1 MEPIEDLT
9 NELRM
14 GGEYELVCGDAAILA
29 DELQVGREVVVPT
42 GGVDVALA
50 QKGLRRVLLPEENK

>member
-14 GGEYELVCGDAAILA
+14 RGENELVCRDAAILA
-29 DELQVGREVVVPT
+29 DELQVCCEVVVPT
-42 GGVDVALA
+42 GVDITLA
-50 QKGLRRVLLPEENK
+50 QEGLR